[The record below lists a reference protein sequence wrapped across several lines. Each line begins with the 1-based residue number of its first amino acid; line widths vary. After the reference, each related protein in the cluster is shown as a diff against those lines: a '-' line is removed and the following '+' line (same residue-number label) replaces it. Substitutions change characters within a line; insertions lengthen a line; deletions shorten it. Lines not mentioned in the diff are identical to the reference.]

1 MPHTGRRRIDSSL
14 SIDHLSTP
22 AGHERPDADIGAIRF
37 QSRPAAVA
45 EQLRNAILRGA
56 LKPGERL
63 IEQKLAARFGIGQP
77 TVREALK
84 ELEMQGF
91 VRKTSQ
97 KHTHVTKLSKEDFR
111 EILEVRLALEA
122 LAIDRAARNMT
133 PAAIAGIEECADAME
148 SAARR
153 FDLVTFHGNDL
164 LFHRRIWDLAGNE
177 HLGIA
182 LERIA
187 FGLFAFVLVQR
198 RDDEGN
204 EFRASA
210 DQHKRIVDGLRS
222 GDPKIA
228 RQAFLESTVW
238 FWREYHGIEV
248 PAV

>member
-1 MPHTGRRRIDSSL
+1 M
-14 SIDHLSTP
+14 
-22 AGHERPDADIGAIRF
+22 EAIRF

-45 EQLRNAILRGA
+45 EQLRKAILTGG
-56 LKPGERL
+56 LKPGDRL
-63 IEQKLAARFGIGQP
+63 VEQRLAARFGIGQP
-77 TVREALK
+77 TLREALK

-97 KHTHVTKLSKEDFR
+97 KHTHVTKLSKKDFG

-122 LAIDRAARNMT
+122 LAVDRAARRLT
-133 PAAIAGIEECADAME
+133 PDALAQIEHCADEME

-153 FDLVTFHGNDL
+153 FDLVTFHRNDL

-198 RDDEGN
+198 HDDEGN

-210 DQHKRIVDGLRS
+210 TQHKRILDGLRS
-222 GDPKIA
+222 ADPRIA

-238 FWREYHGIEV
+238 FWREYHDIEV
-248 PAV
+248 DAV